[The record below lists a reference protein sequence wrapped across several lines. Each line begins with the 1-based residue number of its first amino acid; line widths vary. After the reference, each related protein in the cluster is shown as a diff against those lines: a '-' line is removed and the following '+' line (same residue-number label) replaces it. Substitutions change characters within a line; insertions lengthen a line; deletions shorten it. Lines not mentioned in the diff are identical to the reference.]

1 MTTIYDFKAEA
12 LSGDTLVLSEYKG
25 DVCLIVNTASECGFT
40 PQYKGLEEL
49 NKKYEGKGL
58 RVLGF
63 PCNQFGHQEPG
74 DSDAIANFCEKNY
87 GVTFQMFK
95 KIDVNG
101 ANAHPL
107 FKYLTSAA
115 PGVLGTEAIK
125 WNFTK
130 FLVDKNGAV
139 SKRYAP
145 SVSPEDIAPDIEKL
159 LAES

>member
-1 MTTIYDFKAEA
+1 MSTIYDYKAEA
-12 LSGDTLVLSEYKG
+12 LSGETIDLSKYKG

-40 PQYKGLEEL
+40 PQYKGLEQL
-49 NKKYEGKGL
+49 NKKYEAQGL

-74 DSDAIANFCEKNY
+74 DSHAIANFCEKNY
-87 GVTFQMFK
+87 GVTFQMFQ

-101 ANAHPL
+101 KDAHPL
-107 FKYLTSAA
+107 YKYLTSTA

-130 FLVDKNGAV
+130 FLIDKSGAV
-139 SKRYAP
+139 AKRFAP
-145 SVSPEDIAPDIEKL
+145 SVSPDDIGPEIEQL
-159 LAES
+159 LAK